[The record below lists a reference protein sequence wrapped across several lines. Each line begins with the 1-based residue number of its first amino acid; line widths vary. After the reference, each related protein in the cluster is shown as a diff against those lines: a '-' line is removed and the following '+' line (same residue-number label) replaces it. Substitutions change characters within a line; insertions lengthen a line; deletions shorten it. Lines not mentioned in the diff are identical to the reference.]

1 MLTNANNLSRLFGEL
16 SSVLTGEAAV
26 AVPTA
31 ERHLKTLRE
40 AVGAGQIDAVLRRFG
55 ELKDQGGDIVEA
67 VRKGLVNDASLG
79 LLVRKIILL
88 WYTGSIDTGQGPPTL
103 GSQDDYFE
111 ALMWSAVGAHPPGL
125 SDGYFGHW
133 RYPADVGV

>member
-1 MLTNANNLSRLFGEL
+1 MLTNGDNLSSLFGEL
-16 SSVLTGEAAV
+16 SSVLTGEAVLAPLTV
-26 AVPTA
+26 
-31 ERHLKTLRE
+31 ERHLKTLRDT
-40 AVGAGQIDAVLRRFG
+40 VGAGQIDAILWRFG
-55 ELKDQGGDIVEA
+55 ELKDQGGEIVQA
-67 VRKGLVNDASLG
+67 VRDGLVNDASLG
-79 LLVRKIILL
+79 PLVRKIILL
-88 WYTGSIDTGQGPPTL
+88 WYTGLIDTGQGPPTL